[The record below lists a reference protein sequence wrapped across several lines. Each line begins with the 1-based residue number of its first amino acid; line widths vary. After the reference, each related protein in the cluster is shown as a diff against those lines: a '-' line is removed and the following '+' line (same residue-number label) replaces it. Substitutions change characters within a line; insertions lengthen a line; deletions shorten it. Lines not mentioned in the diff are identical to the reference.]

1 MPPLPPRWSPLVFQP
16 AGKEATEKG
25 LGALLL
31 LLLPILPTTPPPPP
45 PPPSPRRFLSKP
57 LKKGG
62 EGGKEGG
69 REHRRL
75 RRRRGK
81 KPLTQLTTLPEE
93 EKKMPGGKWRTRPGR
108 GGGWG
113 GPAFLARV
121 RSTSVLQRACIQ
133 GSSSCV
139 LHTCGKD
146 QQFLPA
152 FAENAFTNDLA

>member
-45 PPPSPRRFLSKP
+45 PPHRFLSKAP
-57 LKKGG
+57 QKRGG
-62 EGGKEGG
+62 GREGGGEGG

-81 KPLTQLTTLPEE
+81 KPLTQLTTLPEKG
-93 EKKMPGGKWRTRPGR
+93 KKMLGGKRRTRPGR
-108 GGGWG
+108 RMGGTCLLGSRALNFCSFASVY
-113 GPAFLARV
+113 PRLLLV
-121 RSTSVLQRACIQ
+121 RSTHMCE
-133 GSSSCV
+133 G
-139 LHTCGKD
+139 
-146 QQFLPA
+146 PA
-152 FAENAFTNDLA
+152 ILASIRGECFHQ